1 MLELD
6 WLWLADWQAIR
17 ITPIPPANANLNRF
31 IDLSLQDCAHLI
43 SHFAVYSTHL
53 TEFGVFF
60 AAVSRVIQGT
70 LHSTFHRAFR
80 YAFHYALQ
88 DAD

>member
-6 WLWLADWQAIR
+6 WLWLADWQATR

-43 SHFAVYSTHL
+43 SHFVVHSTHL

-60 AAVSRVIQGT
+60 AVVLRGFSGHFSSRLSG
-70 LHSTFHRAFR
+70 L
-80 YAFHYALQ
+80 
-88 DAD
+88 

>member
-6 WLWLADWQAIR
+6 WLWLADWQATR

-60 AAVSRVIQGT
+60 AAVPRVIQGT
-70 LHSTFHRAFR
+70 LHSTFHRAF
-80 YAFHYALQ
+80 HYALQ

>member
-6 WLWLADWQAIR
+6 WLWLADWQATR

-43 SHFAVYSTHL
+43 SHFAVHSTHL
-53 TEFGVFF
+53 SEFGIFF
-60 AAVSRVIQGT
+60 AAVLREFSVRFSSRLSG
-70 LHSTFHRAFR
+70 L
-80 YAFHYALQ
+80 
-88 DAD
+88 

>member
-6 WLWLADWQAIR
+6 WLWLADWQATR

-31 IDLSLQDCAHLI
+31 IDLSLQGCAHLI
-43 SHFAVYSTHL
+43 SHFAVHSTHL

-60 AAVSRVIQGT
+60 AAVPREYSGR
-70 LHSTFHRAFR
+70 F
-80 YAFHYALQ
+80 AFHFSSRLSLRLSLRPPGR
-88 DAD
+88 

>member
-6 WLWLADWQAIR
+6 WLWLADWQATR
-17 ITPIPPANANLNRF
+17 ITHIPPANANLNRF

-53 TEFGVFF
+53 AKFGAFSPRF
-60 AAVSRVIQGT
+60 KGSFQG
-70 LHSTFHRAFR
+70 
-80 YAFHYALQ
+80 AFHFITPSSMLINAGRQLIS
-88 DAD
+88 AA

>member
-6 WLWLADWQAIR
+6 WLWLADWQATR

-43 SHFAVYSTHL
+43 SHLPFIRRT
-53 TEFGVFF
+53 
-60 AAVSRVIQGT
+60 
-70 LHSTFHRAFR
+70 
-80 YAFHYALQ
+80 
-88 DAD
+88 